1 MKMDRA
7 YVLGSCQ
14 TKTAEG
20 QAIRRC
26 IFFINQRFSGMIH

>member
-1 MKMDRA
+1 MRIDRA
-7 YVLGSCQ
+7 FVLGSCQ

-26 IFFINQRFSGMIH
+26 IFRINRRSSGMIH